1 MFIRS
6 FNTMDIARKDY
17 FSTSLTEPTINRKV
31 NHSAVR
37 QTILLKAVLLRV
49 TKVVA
54 VADE

>member
-1 MFIRS
+1 
-6 FNTMDIARKDY
+6 MDIARKDY